1 MCWCLAL
8 GIIYINA
15 LQMTVDS
22 IFSQHSVYR
31 IQVTI
36 LIRFWRK
43 VCVVRARARTNSL
56 SKYISKIHTDTQ
68 MKCSMHINS
77 LELCMLRFL
86 FSDNGVR
93 LEFSCRHR
101 TKNSLNHTPKTPT
114 HNTLCP
120 AFAFISIDFYWNNSC
135 VIIFLFAIS
144 YQTTMKW
151 TRFGYIERATN
162 TNCVCVP
169 FSFHCFSI
177 LGSTRKSNERDPKI
191 NLQNNKFIFI
201 HCEKQKKRELTRN
214 S

>member
-1 MCWCLAL
+1 
-8 GIIYINA
+8 
-15 LQMTVDS
+15 
-22 IFSQHSVYR
+22 
-31 IQVTI
+31 
-36 LIRFWRK
+36 
-43 VCVVRARARTNSL
+43 
-56 SKYISKIHTDTQ
+56 

-101 TKNSLNHTPKTPT
+101 TKNSLNHTPKTPNT

-162 TNCVCVP
+162 KNCVCVCRSHFTVFRYSEVP
-169 FSFHCFSI
+169 EKAMKRTQK
-177 LGSTRKSNERDPKI
+177 STCKTT
-191 NLQNNKFIFI
+191 KFIFI